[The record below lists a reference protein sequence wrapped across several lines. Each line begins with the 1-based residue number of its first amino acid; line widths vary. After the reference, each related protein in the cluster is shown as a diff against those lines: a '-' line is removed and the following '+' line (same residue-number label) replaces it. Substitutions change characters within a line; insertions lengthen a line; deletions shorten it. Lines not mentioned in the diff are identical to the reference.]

1 MIFPNS
7 LKYINY
13 DKRYTITDK
22 LILNFAFRILN
33 SNYIIIATTVAMA
46 NTIILRELS
55 PIS

>member
-1 MIFPNS
+1 MILQLSFDFVEFT
-7 LKYINY
+7 LI
-13 DKRYTITDK
+13 TIDNRQQTH
-22 LILNFAFRILN
+22 FAFRILN